1 MKMWKTCIQVKLFL
15 AMYHLI
21 VHGVQAILNRL
32 KSLPKDILDLPKL
45 KVLADDKRNANQ
57 KYKFG
62 FNKEEN
68 SVGKGENDGYQIES
82 TCIWKKK
89 CNSKKQICF

>member
-1 MKMWKTCIQVKLFL
+1 MGYRPFL
-15 AMYHLI
+15 LKYLPNNN
-21 VHGVQAILNRL
+21 ILNL
-32 KSLPKDILDLPKL
+32 SKL

-68 SVGKGENDGYQIES
+68 NVGKGENAGYQIES
-82 TCIWKKK
+82 PCMLKKN
-89 CNSKKQICF
+89 CNSKV

>member
-1 MKMWKTCIQVKLFL
+1 
-15 AMYHLI
+15 MYHLI

-57 KYKFG
+57 KYQFG

-68 SVGKGENDGYQIES
+68 SLGKGENDDTKLKALAYERRNAIQKNKFVFKRLATS
-82 TCIWKKK
+82 H
-89 CNSKKQICF
+89 